1 LTKKKKIEQFLSGHL
16 SNLSLQETTST
27 HSAPKPTSEQIRRR
41 TVKIEQ
47 EKMQGIFNEE
57 PLSNSNYNDDDD
69 NDSTPYKA
77 IYDFVPESPGEVGFS
92 EGDIVYIFSKDVG
105 DGWWRGEV
113 NGVEGIM
120 PSSYLQKI

>member
-1 LTKKKKIEQFLSGHL
+1 LNYFCLDIFQICLCKKQHLPTLRQNLLSNKLNDVRKKLNKKKI
-16 SNLSLQETTST
+16 
-27 HSAPKPTSEQIRRR
+27 
-41 TVKIEQ
+41 
-47 EKMQGIFNEE
+47 QGIFNE
-57 PLSNSNYNDDDD
+57 PQSTHDDDD
-69 NDSTPYKA
+69 VESTPYKA
-77 IYDFVPESPGEVGFS
+77 IYDFSPEAPGEVGFS